1 MKYQKRNTL
10 AILISFY
17 YHFNK
22 MELNITSEICIQTF
36 DKKGSFLKRP
46 LLLGDTQLQMSG
58 PLPHLGDESPTSRI
72 FCYKS
77 VRGRLFL
84 PFIFFF
90 LRYIRARRL
99 LTVMDVP
106 LPSLVARNDH
116 CKSSVYMERCS
127 SASPPPPYD
136 DAVREAAWPSTV
148 SFSYQYIAKP
158 K

>member
-1 MKYQKRNTL
+1 MRFVSKLSTRKVVFSRGRCCWEIHSCKR
-10 AILISFY
+10 
-17 YHFNK
+17 
-22 MELNITSEICIQTF
+22 C
-36 DKKGSFLKRP
+36 
-46 LLLGDTQLQMSG
+46 G

-77 VRGRLFL
+77 VRARRFL
-84 PFIFFF
+84 LFIFFF
-90 LRYIRARRL
+90 LRYIRALRF

-106 LPSLVARNDH
+106 LPSLVVRNDH

-136 DAVREAAWPSTV
+136 DAVREVAWPSTV
-148 SFSYQYIAKP
+148 SCSYRCFAKP